1 MAPAAPSS
9 ALAGPG
15 LALVAAHW
23 PLVVVTGG
31 DLDTKRLDGALAPF
45 KSGGRG
51 REAEVSK
58 LSAKER
64 ADFLQDVKD
73 VDREVPDPVW
83 ASLEAAKAAT
93 LVTFRWRPEDA
104 SALAGS
110 YGVAATIAGW
120 PATWTVASDVDRLLD
135 AKAFSDLAAD
145 AAKKPPRAP
154 LHFVNQV
161 APEEDGSLTL
171 QTSGTQR
178 FGLRTLRVD
187 HITRSSA
194 KPMSR
199 LVNLL
204 VQRWVEGER
213 PAPDGTLDLSFKDL
227 VHADARKA
235 GLAELLP
242 GAKGRVRVATRV
254 GDQVVPLTFPDAP
267 GATEDERREHA
278 VDQLFGASD
287 SASNVDHSAALLE
300 VSRKSRE
307 RVIREVKPRVL
318 KGLPADELLLVKAP
332 FKCDKGT
339 EWMWVEV
346 QTWKGTSIHGS
357 LQSEPECAT
366 GLRAGQAVEVSE
378 ADLFDYMEKF
388 LDGTF
393 IGNDTGKL
401 LQPAFFEELD
411 GGRRRIKE

>member
-1 MAPAAPSS
+1 
-9 ALAGPG
+9 
-15 LALVAAHW
+15 
-23 PLVVVTGG
+23 
-31 DLDTKRLDGALAPF
+31 LDAVLAPF
-45 KSGGRG
+45 KGGAAG
-51 REAEVSK
+51 RAAEVST
-58 LSAKER
+58 LSAKEQ

-73 VDREVPDPVW
+73 VAQGVPAPVW

-104 SALAGS
+104 SALAAS
-110 YGVAATIAGW
+110 YAAAATIAGW
-120 PATWTVASDVDRLLD
+120 PGTWTVASDVDRLLD
-135 AKAFSDLAAD
+135 AKAFTELADD

-178 FGLRTLRVD
+178 FGLRTLRMD

-204 VQRWVEGER
+204 VQRWVEGQR
-213 PAPDGTLDLSFKDL
+213 PAPDGTLALSFSEL
-227 VHADARKA
+227 VHPDARKVA
-235 GLAELLP
+235 LAELLP
-242 GAKGRVRVATRV
+242 GAKGRVRVAAQLVEADHTM
-254 GDQVVPLTFPDAP
+254 LLSFPDAA
-267 GATEDERREHA
+267 GKTDDERREHA
-278 VDQLFGASD
+278 LDQLFGTSD

-307 RVIREVKPRVL
+307 RLIREVKPRVL

-332 FKCDKGT
+332 FQCDKGT

-346 QTWKGTSIHGS
+346 QTWKGTRIHGP

-366 GLRAGQAVEVSE
+366 GLRAGQAVDASE

-388 LDGTF
+388 ADGSF

-401 LQPAFFEELD
+401 LRPAFFEELD